1 MAGGA
6 GPRSRARL
14 PSIKDPRL
22 RNTLKLLP
30 PPTVVPPQLIVD
42 EFGEKL
48 IEELDYLQEARNCQ
62 DFYDNFAGDP
72 LVKIPKVRRAP
83 TAAGARGGRA

>member
-1 MAGGA
+1 M
-6 GPRSRARL
+6 
-14 PSIKDPRL
+14 
-22 RNTLKLLP
+22 
-30 PPTVVPPQLIVD
+30 D